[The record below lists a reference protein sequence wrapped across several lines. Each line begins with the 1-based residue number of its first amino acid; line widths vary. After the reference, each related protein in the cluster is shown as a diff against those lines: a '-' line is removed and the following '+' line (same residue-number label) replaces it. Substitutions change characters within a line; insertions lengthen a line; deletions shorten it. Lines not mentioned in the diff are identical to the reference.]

1 MINEHLAAESL
12 AMVRNQKMSK
22 ERIGRGLLT
31 LVLAALVSACATN
44 TPKGPN
50 DPWEK
55 QNRKFYNFNDSLDR
69 KFFTPVAKGYV
80 AITPKP
86 VRASVTNVF
95 ENVGYLNVIANDL
108 LQGKLTN
115 FAADSGRF
123 IVNSSIGLGGIF
135 DPATSLGLPAHDEDF
150 GQTLGKWG
158 AGEGRYLVLPL
169 MGPNSFRDLPDIA
182 TSMALNPLTYI
193 SAVVTVPLG
202 VLNLINMRANLLEA
216 TNIRDQAALDPY
228 TFVRE
233 AYRQMREFKI
243 YDGNPPS
250 ESIDDYLDEDDGDV
264 AAAQPA
270 VVQPQAA
277 KPAAGAEAADPSV
290 LKVY

>member
-1 MINEHLAAESL
+1 
-12 AMVRNQKMSK
+12 MSK
-22 ERIGRGLLT
+22 QLVVRGLCT
-31 LVLAALVSACATN
+31 LLLAILVSACTT
-44 TPKGPN
+44 TPTKGPN
-50 DPWEK
+50 DPWET

-86 VRASVTNVF
+86 VRAGVTNVF

-108 LQGKLTN
+108 LQGKLAT
-115 FAADSGRF
+115 FASDCGRF
-123 IVNSSIGLGGIF
+123 IVNSSIGLGGLF
-135 DPATSLGLPAHDEDF
+135 DPATSLGMPAHEEDF

-182 TSMALNPLTYI
+182 TAMALNPLTYLN
-193 SAVVTVPLG
+193 AVVTVPLG
-202 VLNLINMRANLLEA
+202 ILNLINVRANLLEA

-233 AYRQMREFKI
+233 AYRQMREYKI

-250 ESIDDYLDEDDGDV
+250 ESIDDYLDDADDEEASSHPEVRGS
-264 AAAQPA
+264 AAATA
-270 VVQPQAA
+270 T
-277 KPAAGAEAADPSV
+277 PAAAPGTATPAAPAADPAV

>member
-1 MINEHLAAESL
+1 
-12 AMVRNQKMSK
+12 
-22 ERIGRGLLT
+22 
-31 LVLAALVSACATN
+31 
-44 TPKGPN
+44 
-50 DPWEK
+50 
-55 QNRKFYNFNDSLDR
+55 
-69 KFFTPVAKGYV
+69 
-80 AITPKP
+80 
-86 VRASVTNVF
+86 
-95 ENVGYLNVIANDL
+95 
-108 LQGKLTN
+108 
-115 FAADSGRF
+115 
-123 IVNSSIGLGGIF
+123 
-135 DPATSLGLPAHDEDF
+135 
-150 GQTLGKWG
+150 
-158 AGEGRYLVLPL
+158 

-202 VLNLINMRANLLEA
+202 VLNLINVRANLLEA

-250 ESIDDYLDEDDGDV
+250 ESIDDYIDEDDGD
-264 AAAQPA
+264 APAAQPA

-277 KPAAGAEAADPSV
+277 KPAVGAEVADPSV